1 MVEILQFN
9 PKVEIPIME
18 YFYSLQGE
26 GYYAG
31 RPAYFIRLAGC
42 NVGCTWC
49 DVKESWEAKTEQLHD
64 INTVVHKCV
73 TSNTNFVVIT
83 GGEPAMYDIS
93 FLVNALKEKGIE
105 VAIETS
111 GAYKLIGEIDW
122 YCFSPKKFKFPIPE
136 AYQKANELKVII
148 SNKSDLRWAEKHAE
162 KVNGSCLL
170 YLQAEWGN
178 RNEITPLIIEYA
190 KQNNK
195 WNVSIQTHKYL
206 NIP

>member
-1 MVEILQFN
+1 VEILQFN
-9 PKVEIPIME
+9 PKVEIPVME

-42 NVGCTWC
+42 SVGCSWC
-49 DVKESWEAKTEQLHD
+49 DVKESWEAKTEQLQE
-64 INTVVHKCV
+64 INNLVEKCV

-93 FLVNALKEKGIE
+93 FLVNALKEKKIE

-162 KVNGSCLL
+162 KVNESCLL

-178 RNEITPLIIEYA
+178 RNEITPLIIKYA

>member
-1 MVEILQFN
+1 MEILQFN

-42 NVGCTWC
+42 NVGCSWC
-49 DVKESWEAKTEQLHD
+49 DVKESWEAKTEQVQA

-93 FLVNALKEKGIE
+93 FLVKALKEKKIE

-122 YCFSPKKFKFPIPE
+122 YCFSPKKFKFPIEE

-148 SNKSDLRWAEKHAE
+148 SNKSDLRWAEKHAD
-162 KVNGSCLL
+162 KVNKNCIL
-170 YLQAEWGN
+170 YMQPEWGK
-178 RNEITPLIIEYA
+178 RNEITPLIIQYV

-195 WNVSIQTHKYL
+195 WNISIQTHKYL

>member
-1 MVEILQFN
+1 
-9 PKVEIPIME
+9 ME

-42 NVGCTWC
+42 NVGCSWC
-49 DVKESWEAKTEQLHD
+49 DVKESWEAKTEQVQT

-93 FLVNALKEKGIE
+93 FLVKALKEKKIE

-122 YCFSPKKFKFPIPE
+122 YCFSPKKFKFPIEE

-148 SNKSDLRWAEKHAE
+148 SNKSDLRWAEKHAD
-162 KVNGSCLL
+162 KVNKNCIL
-170 YLQAEWGN
+170 YMQPEWGK
-178 RNEITPLIIEYA
+178 RNEITPLIIQYV

-195 WNVSIQTHKYL
+195 WNISIQTHKYL